1 MRVQKGERVQQRGHL
16 SEKLAH
22 SFPFL
27 LVLVGI
33 LTVLVGTPAVGED
46 ATAWLSEEER
56 TWITE
61 HPVITV
67 APDPDFPPIEYFD
80 ENGEYQGLAA
90 DYLAL
95 IEQKTGIEFRVVRC
109 ANWDEVLVKARAHEI
124 DALPAAAQ
132 TPQRSEYLLFSDPH
146 IVLKGVILVRQQVE
160 GTLTLEE
167 LRGMR
172 VAVVRGY
179 VWQEFITRDH
189 PEIKLDLMED
199 LPTGLRKV
207 SLGIDD
213 AMVAT
218 LPVAIY
224 HIEKEGITNLRAAGE
239 TGYFTKLSFA
249 SRKDWPQL
257 HTIVQGAL
265 ARIPQSEKDAILSN
279 WINLKTEE
287 NISAHTLWL
296 IIGIIFVLAA
306 IALWVIGW
314 NVTLKRRVARKTE
327 ALRESEEKY
336 RSLFGLLSDAVFL
349 ETLDGEILD
358 VNKSACDL
366 LGYTHEEL
374 TQMRVRDLLPEG
386 APGFLPKEIEEE
398 TLSDAPI
405 ETVNK
410 HKDGTLIA
418 VELRGRIVEI
428 DHEPRLLVS
437 LRDIRER
444 VRVEKTR
451 QVMQQIAEAV
461 NTTES
466 LDELFPVIHR
476 ILGTIIDTTNFRIA
490 LYDKERDTIFLP
502 YMVDEK
508 DAYHSFVGGRS
519 LTACVIKENRPLL
532 ITPEKREALIRK
544 EGLKPV
550 GSTSKVWLGVPL
562 RVEGEAIGAVVVQSY
577 TDPAM
582 YGKEEMEILKLVSE
596 QIGVAIKR
604 KRDQDELR
612 EREEQYRSIFEATT
626 DAILIYDLD
635 GEIVAANP
643 SAYRMYGYDEGEL
656 IGLPAQEIVHPDYFH
671 GFANFQA
678 AIEEKGRFI
687 ARSVNLRKDGTP
699 FDVEVHGSRFTYQ
712 GRPHLLSVVSD
723 ISKRVRWEEALRRKI
738 KQLSALDRI
747 SQTLNASLELDQI
760 LSKIVSLAKETLGSD
775 YTSVMLVDEV
785 RHKVSSAEDLSGV
798 PTIEYRIRKK
808 GLATWIM
815 DSGQAVIIDEIG
827 EDGTIS
833 PILGEGAPRFAN
845 PSIVKAGIKSVAG
858 LPLKSKGRILGV
870 LFLHSLHPRTFHGQL
885 RFLLTLANDVAA
897 AVENARL
904 YALAQQEITERVQA
918 ERALRQ
924 TKQKIEQLHE
934 IARRL
939 EACENEDEAYRA
951 TMGAAERILD
961 FSLASLDIVEGEKLV
976 VKATSSELPPDASR
990 ETALDDGGLA
1000 AKTYRTGK
1008 TTLFGNMNEVPE
1020 ATPTREEFRS
1030 GISAPIGDIGVFQ
1043 VVSPKENA
1051 FTEEDV
1057 RLLELLLGHT
1067 AEAIKKIRLQERLK
1081 AQAMRDPLTGVYNRR
1096 YFNQVIEQEI
1106 GRSKRYN
1113 HPIAFLMIDIDRF
1126 KEIND
1131 RFGHQMGDRVLQQVA
1146 TLLQE
1151 QVRETDIVLRYGGD
1165 EFLIMLPETDGD
1177 TKTVKERIQ
1186 AAIKERNRT
1195 NELVDFPVTLAIGS
1209 AHWEPNGDRSV
1220 DQVLAEADKHM
1231 YAEKQRKRGD

>member
-1 MRVQKGERVQQRGHL
+1 M
-16 SEKLAH
+16 
-22 SFPFL
+22 FPRE
-27 LVLVGI
+27 GI
-33 LTVLVGTPAVGED
+33 LESSYGRVAFAFALVILFSLTAVPSTFSAD
-46 ATAWLSEEER
+46 SNDWL
-56 TWITE
+56 TQADLDWISA

-67 APDPDFPPIEYFD
+67 APDPDFPPIEYYD

-95 IEQKTGIEFRVVRC
+95 IEQETGIEFRVVRC
-109 ANWDEVLVKARAHEI
+109 ASWDEVLVKARAREV

-146 IVLKGVILVRQQVE
+146 IVLKGVILARQQVE

-189 PEIKLDLMED
+189 PDISLDLVED

-224 HIEKEGITNLRAAGE
+224 HIEKEGITNLRVAGE
-239 TGYFTKLSFA
+239 TGYSTRLSFA
-249 SRKDWPQL
+249 SRSDWPQL

-279 WINLKTEE
+279 WIHLKTEG
-287 NISAHTLWL
+287 NTSAHTLWL
-296 IIGIIFVLAA
+296 IVGIILVLAA

-314 NVTLKRRVARKTE
+314 NVTLKRQVARKTE

-336 RSLFGLLSDAVFL
+336 RSLFDLLSDAVFL

-405 ETVNK
+405 ETVNE
-410 HKDGTLIA
+410 HKDGTLIP

-437 LRDIRER
+437 LRDISER
-444 VRVEKTR
+444 VRAEKIR
-451 QVMQQIAEAV
+451 QVIQQIAEAV

-466 LDELFPVIHR
+466 LDELFPVIQR
-476 ILGTIIDTTNFRIA
+476 ILGRIIDTTNFRIA
-490 LYDKERDTIFLP
+490 LYDKESDTILLP

-519 LTACVIKENRPLL
+519 FTAYVIKENSPLL

-562 RVEGEAIGAVVVQSY
+562 RVEGEVIGAVVVQSY

-582 YGKEEMEILKLVSE
+582 YGKEEMEVLKLVSE

-635 GEIVAANP
+635 GKIVAVNR
-643 SAYRMYGYDEGEL
+643 SAYGMYGYDEGEL
-656 IGLPAQEIVHPDYFH
+656 IGLPAREIVHPDYFH

-678 AIEEKGRFI
+678 AIEERGRFI

-723 ISKRVRWEEALRRKI
+723 ISRRVRWEEDLTRKI

-775 YTSVMLVDEV
+775 YTSVMLVDEG
-785 RHKVSSAEDLSGV
+785 RHTVSSAEDLPGV

-808 GLATWIM
+808 GLTTWIM

-827 EDGTIS
+827 EDGAIS
-833 PILGEGAPRFAN
+833 PELGAGAPRFAN

-870 LFLHSLHPRTFHGQL
+870 LYLHSPRPRTFHGQL
-885 RFLLTLANDVAA
+885 RFLITLANDVAA

-951 TMGAAERILD
+951 TMEAAERILD
-961 FSLASLDIVEGEKLV
+961 FSLASLDVVEGEKLV
-976 VKATSSELPPDASR
+976 VKATSSELAPDASR
-990 ETALDDGGLA
+990 ETALADGGLA

-1008 TTLFGNMNEVPE
+1008 TTLFGNMNEVPD
-1020 ATPTREEFRS
+1020 AKPTREEFRS
-1030 GISAPIGDIGVFQ
+1030 GISAPIGNIGVFQ

-1057 RLLELLLGHT
+1057 RLLELLLGYT
-1067 AEAIKKIRLQERLK
+1067 AQAIKRIGLQKKLRD
-1081 AQAMRDPLTGVYNRR
+1081 QAMRDPLTGIYNRR

-1106 GRSKRYN
+1106 GRSKRYD
-1113 HPIAFLMIDIDRF
+1113 HPIGFLMIDIDRF
-1126 KEIND
+1126 KYIND
-1131 RFGHQMGDRVLQQVA
+1131 TYGHQTGDRVLQAVA
-1146 TLLQE
+1146 NLLVE
-1151 QVRETDIVLRYGGD
+1151 QVRDTDFVVRYGGD
-1165 EFLIMLPETDGD
+1165 EFLVVLIETNGETETIM
-1177 TKTVKERIQ
+1177 ERIR
-1186 AAIKERNRT
+1186 AAVAERNHT
-1195 NELVDFPVTLAIGS
+1195 NKLVPFPVTLSIGN
-1209 AHWEPNGDRSV
+1209 AHWSPELN
-1220 DQVLAEADKHM
+1220 QTAEEILAEADRRM
-1231 YAEKQRKRGD
+1231 YAEKRRKGERDI